1 MSGKTLAPVQD
12 RIDRRVRRTR
22 AALQQALIE
31 LLPCKP
37 YEQITVE
44 DICAAGD
51 IGRSTFYAH
60 YRGKEDLQRAAIGD
74 RLGNMLAERRR
85 ASPGASPT
93 LVILEHVRDYRRLH
107 RGPIRGRGTSV
118 AIEALRRSVT
128 DMLRDEVG
136 TSSTETAFER
146 DFRTRYLVGAFMEVL
161 IWWLD
166 RGARETPEQVEEVF
180 QTLSKRGALSC
191 G

>member
-1 MSGKTLAPVQD
+1 MSGKTFAPEQD
-12 RIDRRVRRTR
+12 RTDRRVRRTR
-22 AALQQALIE
+22 AALREALIE
-31 LLPCKP
+31 LLPRKP
-37 YEQITVE
+37 YERITVE
-44 DICAAGD
+44 DICKAAD

-107 RGPIRGRGTSV
+107 RGPIGGRGTRV
-118 AIEALRRSVT
+118 AVEALRRSVT
-128 DMLRDEVG
+128 DMIRAEAGD
-136 TSSTETAFER
+136 SSSESAFER

-161 IWWLD
+161 ICWVD
-166 RGARETPEQVEEVF
+166 RGARETPEQVEELF
-180 QTLSKRGALSC
+180 QALSKRGAMPC